1 MAMQD
6 SDIPYA
12 NFVERVKPYS
22 SSPKY
27 IRIRSCPGTE
37 TQSRDGPWLDIP
49 VNTYS
54 DTYFAKVLLDGTRA
68 CLGGRPLISLVVD
81 VSSHRMKSIWRN

>member
-22 SSPKY
+22 SSAKY

-37 TQSRDGPWLDIP
+37 TQSRDGP
-49 VNTYS
+49 
-54 DTYFAKVLLDGTRA
+54 
-68 CLGGRPLISLVVD
+68 
-81 VSSHRMKSIWRN
+81 